1 MTWRPDLR
9 SLSFGSTAAILT
21 SMGLIAGL
29 DAATATKGAV
39 LGSLLIVALADNL
52 TDSLSVHIYQ
62 ESERLPERA
71 AFRTTVMNFV
81 ARLCVSLTFVLMFWL
96 LPTTVAVPVCLVW
109 GFLLLVGLS
118 WLLARDRAVAAWP
131 EIWKHAAVAA
141 VVIAISKAVG
151 AGILALTPSA

>member
-1 MTWRPDLR
+1 MSWLPDLR

-71 AFRTTVMNFV
+71 AFRTTVMNFL
-81 ARLCVSLTFVLMFWL
+81 ARISVSLTFVVMFAV
-96 LPTTVAVPVCLVW
+96 LPTSAAVPACLVW
-109 GFLLLVGLS
+109 GFLLLVSLS
-118 WLLARDRAVAAWP
+118 WLLARDRKVQAWP

-141 VVIAISKAVG
+141 IVVLISKGVG
-151 AGILALTPSA
+151 AGILALTSAT